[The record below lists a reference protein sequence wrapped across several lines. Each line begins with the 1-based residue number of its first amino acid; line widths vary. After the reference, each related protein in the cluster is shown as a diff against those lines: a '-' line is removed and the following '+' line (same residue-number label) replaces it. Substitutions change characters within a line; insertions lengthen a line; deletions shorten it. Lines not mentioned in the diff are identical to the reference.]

1 MKVMYLYFIFLI
13 MLTDPSSPLIGPSG
27 TWKDGSY
34 VLTGNA
40 GMATH
45 AEILGDIDGFN
56 IGKRIMAEAWKPLS
70 QHLQEYY
77 IGESAKRFD
86 IFKSHTTK
94 SELQS
99 EVYKFANLYETKD
112 ASLVSTFVRNSFTEL
127 AIQRAK
133 EIELASQSAVT
144 AFCTRY
150 ASELAG
156 WCK

>member
-1 MKVMYLYFIFLI
+1 
-13 MLTDPSSPLIGPSG
+13 MLTDPRSPLIGPSG

-56 IGKRIMAEAWKPLS
+56 IGKRIMADTSKPFS
-70 QHLQEYY
+70 QHFKEYY
-77 IGESAKRFD
+77 NGESAKRFD
-86 IFKSHTTK
+86 IFKLHTTK
-94 SELQS
+94 AELQL

-112 ASLVSTFVRNSFTEL
+112 AGLVSTVVRSSVPEL
-127 AIQRAK
+127 AIQRVK
-133 EIELASQSAVT
+133 EIERASQSAVT